1 MSVEVADMRFK
12 FKPDGPFRLKWF
24 YHPLNDLESVWWL
37 AAWSI
42 LNRDIY
48 FVRCS
53 PAMDV
58 STASTGAGM
67 VTRAAC
73 RRTLA
78 DMLQQPR
85 LSPSG
90 QTLDVDND
98 QLVPSGATQETRVD
112 RVRRIKAQYYFASTL
127 FIPNCNIHTRFIIM
141 HDSEILTGLFEDAKP
156 LHPIISVLGGT
167 LLDTRTLLVQSYRD
181 IEMDVTQL
189 RTRAIDVAGGL
200 CDQFR
205 AIFDGAEGCIGR
217 LDAEVHVRRLSD
229 EHWKIMD
236 AEKMAIDEQKA
247 ALAVVE
253 AQFGVWKPRK
263 KLNARPETD
272 LDTGLHQSRTIAPA
286 NPASEPLL
294 EGTREHAGP
303 YDGPRRKRI
312 RTLPPVS
319 EVPEPGP
326 EGDASGAFVDRLGS
340 QALPP
345 IPEED
350 GVPNEEEAVAGP
362 SKKRRRV
369 ADDEEP
375 PTMMAGPSRVTRKS
389 TRTKPNASAAGPSTK
404 PQRRK
409 PTHQATATQVL
420 PPAPKRRR
428 AEPAAHAPALAPTR
442 TRNSRARATE
452 DVPVAAGAPEG
463 EVGVRTTRPRKRP
476 RIAAVD
482 EHPNSNP
489 GGRIL
494 RPRKK

>member
-1 MSVEVADMRFK
+1 MMFK
-12 FKPDGPFRLKWF
+12 FRPDGPACLKWF

-53 PAMDV
+53 PTTDV
-58 STASTGAGM
+58 STTSTGAGM
-67 VTRAAC
+67 VTRAA
-73 RRTLA
+73 RRRALA

-85 LSPSG
+85 LSPSR
-90 QTLDVDND
+90 QALDVDND

-112 RVRRIKAQYYFASTL
+112 RIRRIKAQYQFASML
-127 FIPNCNIHTRFIIM
+127 FIPNRNIHTRSNIM
-141 HDSEILTGLFEDAKP
+141 HYSELLIDLFGNTKP
-156 LHPIISVLGGT
+156 LHPAISVLGGT
-167 LLDTRTLLVQSYRD
+167 LLDTRTLLIQSYREA
-181 IEMDVTQL
+181 EMDVTQL

-200 CDQFR
+200 HDQFR
-205 AIFDGAEGCIGR
+205 AIFDRAEGCIGR

-229 EHWKIMD
+229 EHRKIMD
-236 AEKMAIDEQKA
+236 AERMAIDEQKA

-263 KLNARPETD
+263 KHNAQPETD

-286 NPASEPLL
+286 NPVSEQRLG
-294 EGTREHAGP
+294 GTREHAGP
-303 YDGPRRKRI
+303 SDGPRRKRI
-312 RTLPPVS
+312 RTLPSVS

-326 EGDASGAFVDRLGS
+326 EGDASGAFVDRLRS
-340 QALPP
+340 RALPP

-389 TRTKPNASAAGPSTK
+389 TRTKPNAPAAGPSTK

-409 PTHQATATQVL
+409 PTRQATATQVL

-428 AEPAAHAPALAPTR
+428 AEPTTHAPAVAPTR

-463 EVGVRTTRPRKRP
+463 EVGVQTTRPRKKP

-482 EHPNSNP
+482 GPPNLNP
-489 GGRIL
+489 GGRVL